1 MLTRDVIRRLL
12 VYALDD
18 KRLVL
23 ITVLFLMVAT
33 GAGVAGPY
41 LIKIFIDDYLVP
53 GNWSLLPIFSLAVLY
68 SLANVIAA
76 WLGYQES
83 LRLNRIAQA
92 VVLRLRENIFSHLL
106 KMPLKRFDHVPVGSL
121 ISRVT
126 NDTEAVK
133 DLFVGVLGV
142 YLKNTI
148 RILGIFIMMAIM
160 NWRLMLICLLFLPF
174 VIAVMILYRRLST
187 PIFHHARELLA
198 QINASLNESIQG
210 VRVAQLFNREK
221 DFAQRFHT
229 LSNAHF
235 LARKT
240 TMQMDALLL
249 RPMVDFLYLLTL
261 AGLLYYFGLN
271 HQNLG
276 IEVGVLYAFLNYL
289 GQFTEPLIEMT
300 QRLNLFQQ
308 STVSAGR
315 VFQWL
320 DEEAEIEQGDV
331 KLKFQQGVLKF
342 NQVNFS
348 YDQKKDVLKNISF
361 TVPAGSFTGIVG
373 HSGSGKSTIASLLM
387 RFYQPDFGEIR
398 LAENKLQDYPQ
409 QEIRSSFAMVQQE
422 SFLFRGNIADNID
435 MGRGLGEQ
443 RLRWAASMAGIDEF
457 IETLPEKYHSE
468 LAERGANLSAGQR
481 QLISLAR
488 ALAGKPALLILDEAT
503 ANVDSASELK
513 VQQAISKLHGEMTVI
528 AIAHRLSTITHAD
541 HIVVMHQGEIV
552 QRGQHQHLLAEEGLY
567 QHLYQLQFHLSDLFE
582 ENSQSAESI

>member
-1 MLTRDVIRRLL
+1 MNTRNVIRRLL
-12 VYALDD
+12 VYAFED
-18 KRLVL
+18 RRMVF
-23 ITVLFLMVAT
+23 ITLLLLLVAT
-33 GAGVAGPY
+33 GASIAGPY

-53 GNWSLLPIFSLAVLY
+53 GNWNMLPILGLAAAY
-68 SLANVIAA
+68 SLANIIAA

-83 LRLNRIAQA
+83 LRLNRIAQS

-106 KMPLKRFDHVPVGSL
+106 RMPLKRFDHVAVGSL

-142 YLKNTI
+142 YLKNSI
-148 RILGIFIMMAIM
+148 RIVGVFIMMALM
-160 NWRLMLICLLFLPF
+160 NWHLMLICLLFLPF
-174 VIAVMILYRRLST
+174 VVAVMMLYRRLST
-187 PIFHHARELLA
+187 PTFHRARELLA

-210 VRVAQLFNREK
+210 VRVVQLFNQEK
-221 DFAQRFHT
+221 RFAQRFHT

-235 LARKT
+235 SARKR

-261 AGLLYYFGLN
+261 AGLLYYFGIN

-308 STVSAGR
+308 STISAGR

-320 DEEAEIEQGDV
+320 DEEAEVDEGTQG
-331 KLKFQQGVLKF
+331 LKFQQGILEF
-342 NQVNFS
+342 NHIYFS
-348 YDQKKDVLKNISF
+348 YDQQKEVLKDIDF

-373 HSGSGKSTIASLLM
+373 HSGSGKSTIANLLM
-387 RFYQPDFGEIR
+387 RFYQPVKGEISF
-398 LAENKLQDYPQ
+398 AGNNLQAYPQ
-409 QEIRSSFAMVQQE
+409 QEIRGNFAMVQQE
-422 SFLFRGNIADNID
+422 SFLFRGSIADNID

-443 RLRWAASMAGIDEF
+443 RVRWAASMAGIDAF
-457 IETLPEKYHSE
+457 IDTLPEKYHTD
-468 LAERGANLSAGQR
+468 LAERGANISAGQR

-503 ANVDSASELK
+503 ANVDSASEQK
-513 VQQAISKLHGEMTVI
+513 VQQAILNLHGEMTVI
-528 AIAHRLSTITHAD
+528 AIAHRLSTITQAD
-541 HIVVMHQGEIV
+541 QILVMHQGEIV
-552 QRGQHQHLLAEEGLY
+552 QRGRHHLLLEE
-567 QHLYQLQFHLSDLFE
+567 
-582 ENSQSAESI
+582 